1 MPAANPGRTGVDRQ
15 PARPGF
21 FPLPAV
27 RLSKLKL
34 AGFKTFV
41 DPTTVLTP
49 GNLVGVVGPNG
60 CGKSNI
66 IDAVRWVLGETRA
79 SALRGESMQDVI
91 FNGSTTRK
99 PVSRA
104 SVELVFDNAEGRA
117 AGQWSRYAEISVK
130 RVLDR
135 SGESTYYING
145 VHVRRKDVI
154 DLFLGTGLG
163 PRAYAI
169 IEQGMISRII
179 EARPEEIRGFLEE
192 AAGVT
197 KYRERRKETEG
208 RLRDAR
214 DNLARL
220 DDIRMELGERIVH
233 LEAQAA
239 VAARYRALDAAHVE
253 KQQLLWLVK
262 RNEARAEQARVAAAL
277 NEASSRIDADSARL
291 QELEAGVETRREAHF
306 EASEAVHVA
315 QSDLFAAGAEVA
327 RLETELQHLSE
338 ARKRLE
344 ARLAQLELDR
354 GHWSSRREALAA
366 DRERWQALAENAAL
380 RAEHAEARH
389 LEIADRLPELDASR
403 QAADAT
409 MAAARREL
417 AHTEQQLRV
426 EETQRASALRALEAL
441 QQRRGRL
448 EGERGAIVG
457 PDEGAL
463 AEREARLE
471 AVQDELEARQQE
483 LAEMQP
489 RLPGAQAALKAALE
503 HERAVQRSL
512 TELRARRDALVQL
525 QARVQ
530 SQGKLGDWLKRHGLD
545 VLPPLW
551 KQLQVE
557 EGWDEAVQAVLRERL
572 SALTSPDPAVAIAAA
587 RTVLDETPPESLA
600 IALPA
605 RPGAPADAAN
615 SAQGPLLPHGHVTS
629 AMTATESSAA
639 IATCVAPTGGTPSA
653 AVATG
658 VAPAAAVSALAGLVG
673 VRDAGLR
680 ALVDDFLAGA
690 WAVERLE
697 DWLPLRA
704 QLAPSTCLVGPRG
717 QVLTRDALVHHAPDA
732 RTHGVIERQR
742 EIEGLAAELQAH
754 EAAARLAHDALLVAE
769 TTASELQERI
779 NGLRREL
786 QAIQAQ
792 VHAEQVEVLKLA
804 QARARAQERRE
815 QLARDLE
822 DIVRLETAEGE
833 HLTRAEIE
841 QARAAELAELQRERL
856 DAATELL
863 REREHAVR
871 EARALEQSAARELQE
886 ARFSERECAGKLE
899 DIARNQQLAGEQLER
914 IVAEIATRGAEL
926 DATEDHRSA
935 EALQEALALRG
946 RREAALAARRDAL
959 AQAAAALKQIE
970 ELRLRTEHEAAP
982 IRARVAELRLALQ
995 AAELAVAQF
1004 EERLAEARADEA
1016 ALAPLLAADP
1026 KESALQREVARLA
1039 REIAELGAVN
1049 LAALDELATAS
1060 ERKGYL
1066 DAQTEDLLQAIG
1078 TLEDAIRRIDR
1089 ETREQLQD
1097 TYNTVN
1103 RQFGA
1108 LFPQLFGGGRAELVL
1123 TGEEILDAGIQIV
1136 AQPPGKKNASIH
1148 LLSGG
1153 EKALTAIAL
1162 VFSMFQLNP
1171 APFCML
1177 DEVDAPLDDT
1187 NTERYANMVKRMSA
1201 QTQFI
1206 FISHSKITMEFAQQ
1220 LVGVTMQEQGVSRV
1234 VEVDIEEALRLAD
1247 PAAA

>member
-1 MPAANPGRTGVDRQ
+1 M
-15 PARPGF
+15 
-21 FPLPAV
+21 

-117 AGQWSRYAEISVK
+117 AGQWSRYNEISVK

-135 SGESTYYING
+135 SGESTYYINN

-179 EARPEEIRGFLEE
+179 EARPEDIRGFLEE

-220 DDIRMELGERIVH
+220 DDIRMELGERIGH
-233 LEAQAA
+233 LEAQAE
-239 VAARYRALDAAHVE
+239 VAARFNALSTAHVQ
-253 KQQLLWLVK
+253 KQQLLWLLK
-262 RNEARAEQARVAAAL
+262 RNEAQAEQARLSGELNAATL
-277 NEASSRIDADSARL
+277 RIESDSARL
-291 QELEAGVETRREAHF
+291 QELEAAVETSRETHF
-306 EASEAVHVA
+306 EASESVHVA
-315 QSDLFAAGAEVA
+315 QSDLFAASAEVA
-327 RLETELQHLSE
+327 RLETELQHLGE

-344 ARLAQLELDR
+344 ARLAQLDLDR
-354 GHWSSRREALAA
+354 GHWEARREALIEE
-366 DRERWQALAENAAL
+366 RERWLGLADNAAM
-380 RAEHAEARH
+380 RAEQAEERH
-389 LEIADRLPELDASR
+389 GEIAGRVPELESDR

-409 MAAARREL
+409 VVTARREL
-417 AHTEQQLRV
+417 AQTEQQLRV
-426 EETQRASALRALEAL
+426 EEANRASAMRALDAL
-441 QQRRGRL
+441 QQRRGRI
-448 EGERGAIVG
+448 EGERAAIAG
-457 PDEGAL
+457 PDERDL

-471 AVQDELEARQQE
+471 ALQASLDEQQQT
-483 LAEMQP
+483 LAELQQQMP
-489 RLPGAQAALKAALE
+489 DAQAALKAALE
-503 HERAVQRSL
+503 HERAVQRRL

-525 QARVQ
+525 QAKVQ

-545 VLPPLW
+545 GLPPLW
-551 KQLQVE
+551 RSLRVA
-557 EGWDEAVQAVLRERL
+557 EGWDAALQAVLRERL
-572 SALTSPDPAVAIAAA
+572 AALLAPDAAA
-587 RTVLDETPPESLA
+587 AHALLDEVPPESLA
-600 IALPA
+600 VVLGSEHDAA
-605 RPGAPADAAN
+605 APASACEGLEPLLAKVDVLDAALR
-615 SAQGPLLPHGHVTS
+615 PLLAGFLRGVY
-629 AMTATESSAA
+629 
-639 IATCVAPTGGTPSA
+639 CV
-653 AVATG
+653 
-658 VAPAAAVSALAGLVG
+658 
-673 VRDAGLR
+673 D
-680 ALVDDFLAGA
+680 
-690 WAVERLE
+690 RLD
-697 DWLPLRA
+697 DWLPRHRELPA
-704 QLAPSTCLVGPRG
+704 DVLLVGARG
-717 QVLTRDALVHHAPDA
+717 QMLGRGLLSHSAPDS

-742 EIEGLAAELQAH
+742 EIDHLAGQQTALEEDAALAYEAMQAAEM
-754 EAAARLAHDALLVAE
+754 AAAA
-769 TTASELQERI
+769 LQERI
-779 NGLRREL
+779 NGLRRDT
-786 QAIQAQ
+786 QGMQAQ

-804 QARARAQERRE
+804 QARSRAEERHG

-822 DIVRLETAEGE
+822 DLVHLEQTERE
-833 HLTRAEIE
+833 HAARAERDL
-841 QARAAELAELQRERL
+841 ARAEELAEVQRERL
-856 DAATELL
+856 DAAMDVL
-863 REREHAVR
+863 RERERAVQ
-871 EARALEQSAARELQE
+871 EARALEQAAARELQE
-886 ARFSERECAGKLE
+886 AKFSERECAGKLD
-899 DIARNQQLAGEQLER
+899 DIGRNLQLAAEQFER
-914 IVAEIATRGAEL
+914 AVAETQTRTAEL
-926 DATEDHRSA
+926 EATDDSRSA
-935 EALQEALALRG
+935 DALQTALGLRSS
-946 RREAALAARRDAL
+946 REAALAACRDAL
-959 AQAAAALKQIE
+959 EDAAARLRQAE
-970 ELRLRTEHEAAP
+970 ETRLRTEQEAAP
-982 IRARVAELRLALQ
+982 LRNRVAELRLAVQ
-995 AAELAVAQF
+995 ASELAVNQF
-1004 EERLAEARADEA
+1004 SERLLEVEADEA
-1016 ALAPLLAADP
+1016 VLQPLLTADL
-1026 KESALQREVARLA
+1026 KESSLQREVSRLA

-1049 LAALDELATAS
+1049 LAALDELRSAS

-1066 DAQTEDLLQAIG
+1066 DAQTEDLLQAID

-1089 ETREQLQD
+1089 ETREQLQE
-1097 TYNTVN
+1097 TYDTVN
-1103 RQFGA
+1103 RQFGT

-1136 AQPPGKKNASIH
+1136 AQPPGKKNTSIH

-1187 NTERYANMVKRMSA
+1187 NTERYANMVKRMSS

-1234 VEVDIEEALRLAD
+1234 VEVDMEEALRLAE

>member
-1 MPAANPGRTGVDRQ
+1 M
-15 PARPGF
+15 
-21 FPLPAV
+21 

-66 IDAVRWVLGETRA
+66 IDAVRWVLGESRA

-104 SVELVFDNAEGRA
+104 SVELVFDNNEGKA

-135 SGESTYYING
+135 SGESTYYINN

-179 EARPEEIRGFLEE
+179 EARPEDIRGFLEE

-220 DDIRMELGERIVH
+220 DDIRMEMGERIVH
-233 LEAQAA
+233 LEAQAG
-239 VAARYRALDAAHVE
+239 VAARYQQLNAAHVE

-262 RNEARAEQARVAAAL
+262 RNEARAEHARVSSEL
-277 NEASSRIDADSARL
+277 NEATRRIEADSARL
-291 QELEAGVETRREAHF
+291 QELEAAVETRRDAHF
-306 EASEAVHVA
+306 EASESVHGA
-315 QSDLFAAGAEVA
+315 QSDLFAVSAEVT
-327 RLETELQHLSE
+327 RLETELQHLGE
-338 ARKRLE
+338 ARRRLE

-354 GHWSSRREALAA
+354 EHWLTRRETLGAEEA
-366 DRERWQALAENAAL
+366 RWQTLAENAAL
-380 RAEHAEARH
+380 RAEQAEARH
-389 LEIADRLPELDASR
+389 GEISDRIPDLDAAR
-403 QAADAT
+403 QGADAT
-409 MAAARREL
+409 VASARREL
-417 AHTEQQLRV
+417 AQTEQQLRV
-426 EETQRASALRALEAL
+426 EEANRASALRALDAL
-441 QQRRGRL
+441 EQRRGRL
-448 EGERGAIVG
+448 EGEHGAIVG
-457 PDEGAL
+457 PDEREV

-471 AVQDELEARQQE
+471 AMQDALDAHQHELAARQ
-483 LAEMQP
+483 A
-489 RLPGAQAALKAALE
+489 RLPEAQAALKAALE
-503 HERAVQRSL
+503 HERAMQRRL
-512 TELRARRDALVQL
+512 TELRARREALLQL

-530 SQGKLGDWLKRHGLD
+530 SQGKLGDWLKRHRLD
-545 VLPPLW
+545 HLPPLW
-551 KQLQVE
+551 KHLQVE
-557 EGWDEAVQAVLRERL
+557 AGWDDAVQAVLRERL
-572 SALTSPDPAVAIAAA
+572 SALTSPDSSAAQAVA
-587 RTVLDETPPESLA
+587 RTLLDERPPESLA
-600 IALPA
+600 LAFA
-605 RPGAPADAAN
+605 EA
-615 SAQGPLLPHGHVTS
+615 SASEAETD
-629 AMTATESSAA
+629 
-639 IATCVAPTGGTPSA
+639 
-653 AVATG
+653 
-658 VAPAAAVSALAGLVG
+658 APAAAAALAETGARTEAWVDVLAAAAAAADAPPQPLSALVRVTDPALRGLV
-673 VRDAGLR
+673 DE
-680 ALVDDFLAGA
+680 FLAGA
-690 WAVERLE
+690 FAVERLE
-697 DWLPLRA
+697 DWLPARTRL
-704 QLAPSTCLVGPRG
+704 PSGLCLVGPHG
-717 QVLTRDALVHHAPDA
+717 QVLSRGALVHHAPDA

-742 EIEGLAAELQAH
+742 EIDTLAGEQGALEEAAALAHEALLAAEAS
-754 EAAARLAHDALLVAE
+754 AADVTE
-769 TTASELQERI
+769 QI
-779 NGLRREL
+779 NTLRREV
-786 QAIQAQ
+786 QSAQSQ

-804 QARARAQERRE
+804 QARSRADERRS
-815 QLARDLE
+815 QLTRDLE
-822 DIVRLETAEGE
+822 DLVRLDATERE
-833 HLTRAEIE
+833 HLARAEME
-841 QARAAELAELQRERL
+841 QARAVELAELQRERL
-856 DAATELL
+856 DGAMAVLS
-863 REREHAVR
+863 EREQALR
-871 EARALEQSAARELQE
+871 EARALELAAARELQE

-899 DIARNQQLAGEQLER
+899 DITRNQQLAAEQLAR
-914 IVAEIATRGAEL
+914 IVSETDTRQAEL
-926 DATEDHRSA
+926 DATDDNRSHA
-935 EALQEALALRG
+935 ALQSALALRTT
-946 RREAALAARRDAL
+946 REAALAARRDAME
-959 AQAAAALKQIE
+959 AATAALKQAE

-982 IRARVAELRLALQ
+982 VRARVAELRLAVQ

-1004 EERLAEARADEA
+1004 DERLQEVQADEA
-1016 ALAPLLAADP
+1016 ALAPLLASDP
-1026 KESALQREVARLA
+1026 KESTLQREVSRLA

-1049 LAALDELATAS
+1049 LAALDELKSAS

-1066 DAQTEDLLQAIG
+1066 DAQTDDLMQAIE

-1089 ETREQLQD
+1089 ETREQLQE

-1103 RQFGA
+1103 RQFGT

-1136 AQPPGKKNASIH
+1136 AQPPGKKNTSIH

-1187 NTERYANMVKRMSA
+1187 NTERYANMVKRMSS

-1234 VEVDIEEALRLAD
+1234 VEVDIEEALRLAE

>member
-1 MPAANPGRTGVDRQ
+1 MRGLRDRPPRRFRVPAS
-15 PARPGF
+15 RPR
-21 FPLPAV
+21 PDV

-99 PVSRA
+99 AVSRA
-104 SVELVFDNAEGRA
+104 SVELVFDNAEGKA

-135 SGESTYYING
+135 SGESTYYINN

-214 DNLARL
+214 DNLVRL
-220 DDIRMELGERIVH
+220 DDIRMELGERIGH
-233 LEAQAA
+233 LEAQAEI
-239 VAARYRALDAAHVE
+239 AARYKQLHAAHTQ
-253 KQQLLWLVK
+253 KQQLLWLLK
-262 RNEARAEQARVAAAL
+262 RNEARDTHARVAAELDQTARRV
-277 NEASSRIDADSARL
+277 EADSERL
-291 QELEAGVETRREAHF
+291 HQLESAIETRRDAHF
-306 EASEAVHVA
+306 QASEAVHAA
-315 QSDLFAAGAEVA
+315 QNDLFAVSAEVT
-327 RLETELQHLSE
+327 RLETELQHLGE
-338 ARKRLE
+338 TRKRLE
-344 ARLAQLELDR
+344 ARLAQLGLDDE
-354 GHWSSRREALAA
+354 H
-366 DRERWQALAENAAL
+366 WQARRGALGKDHARWSELALNAAM
-380 RAEHAEARH
+380 RAEQAEARH
-389 LEIADRLPELDASR
+389 AEIGDRVPELESAR
-403 QAADAT
+403 QAADTT

-417 AHTEQQLRV
+417 AQTEQQLRV
-426 EETQRASALRALEAL
+426 EEANRASANRALEAL
-441 QQRRGRL
+441 QQRRVRL
-448 EGERGAIVG
+448 ETEQRAITG
-457 PDEGAL
+457 PDERDL

-471 AVQDELEARQQE
+471 ALQDELAAAQQE
-483 LAEMQP
+483 QTALQA
-489 RLPGAQAALKAALE
+489 RLPDAQVALKAALE
-503 HERAVQRSL
+503 RERAAQRKL

-530 SQGKLGDWLKRHGLD
+530 SQGRLGDWLRKHGLEA
-545 VLPPLW
+545 LPPLW
-551 KQLQVE
+551 KHLQVA
-557 EGWDEAVQAVLRERL
+557 EGWDAAVEAVLRERL
-572 SALTSPDPAVAIAAA
+572 SALVAADEAAA
-587 RTVLDETPPESLA
+587 RAAAHTMLDEAPPESLA
-600 IALPA
+600 IALGSATSVPDASEDAVPA
-605 RPGAPADAAN
+605 GWT
-615 SAQGPLLPHGHVTS
+615 PLATRVTCTH
-629 AMTATESSAA
+629 AGVKALLDELLGRAY
-639 IATCVAPTGGTPSA
+639 
-653 AVATG
+653 AVD
-658 VAPAAAVSALAGLVG
+658 S
-673 VRDAGLR
+673 
-680 ALVDDFLAGA
+680 
-690 WAVERLE
+690 
-697 DWLPLRA
+697 
-704 QLAPSTCLVGPRG
+704 LAPWIENHAELPRGVSLVGPHG
-717 QVLTRDALVHHAPDA
+717 QVLTRETLVHHAPDA

-742 EIEGLAAELQAH
+742 EIESLAQTQQGLEE
-754 EAAARLAHDALLVAE
+754 EAMLAHDAMLAAE
-769 TTASELQERI
+769 AAASALQDRI
-779 NGLRREL
+779 AELRRET
-786 QAIQAQ
+786 QSVQAQ

-804 QARARAQERRE
+804 QARSRAEERRT
-815 QLARDLE
+815 QLVHDLA
-822 DIVRLETAEGE
+822 DMSHLETTERE
-833 HLTRAEIE
+833 HLVRAELE
-841 QARAAELAELQRERL
+841 QARANELAELQRERL
-856 DAATELL
+856 EAANDIL
-863 REREHAVR
+863 REREQALR

-899 DIARNQQLAGEQLER
+899 DIERNRQLADEQLVR
-914 IVAEIATRGAEL
+914 IQAELQTRQAEL
-926 DATEDHRSA
+926 DATDDSRGT
-935 EALQEALALRG
+935 EALQTALALRAS
-946 RREAALAARRDAL
+946 REAALGARRDAM
-959 AQAAAALKQIE
+959 ADAAAALRQAE
-970 ELRLRTEHEAAP
+970 EDRLRTEHEAAP
-982 IRARVAELRLALQ
+982 LRARVAELRLALQ
-995 AAELAVAQF
+995 AAELSVQQF
-1004 EERLAEARADEA
+1004 QERLAEAQADEA
-1016 ALAPLLAADP
+1016 ALGPVLEAGLGDGL
-1026 KESALQREVARLA
+1026 KESGLQREVARLG
-1039 REIAELGAVN
+1039 RELAELGAVN
-1049 LAALDELATAS
+1049 LAALDELASAA

-1066 DAQTEDLLQAIG
+1066 DAQTEDLLQAIE

-1089 ETREQLQD
+1089 ETREQLQE

-1103 RQFGA
+1103 RQFA
-1108 LFPQLFGGGRAELVL
+1108 TLFPQLFGGGRAELVL

-1187 NTERYANMVKRMSA
+1187 NTERYANMVKRMSS

-1234 VEVDIEEALRLAD
+1234 VEVDIEEALRMAD